1 MDELFQVGVIANTH
15 GVRGEVKVYPTTDDP
30 ARFKKLKKALL
41 DTGEEKLEPE
51 VAQVKFLKNMVI
63 VKFKGIDNINDI
75 EKYKGKG
82 LFVTRSQAVKCEKD
96 EYFIADL
103 IGMEVST
110 EDGQALGEVKDV
122 LQTGAN
128 DVYVVQ
134 VRESSP
140 FAHRIPGNRGELL
153 LPAIKE
159 CILQIDM
166 GRRAIQVRLMPGLL
180 EES

>member
-1 MDELFQVGVIANTH
+1 MLF
-15 GVRGEVKVYPTTDDP
+15 
-30 ARFKKLKKALL
+30 
-41 DTGEEKLEPE
+41 
-51 VAQVKFLKNMVI
+51 
-63 VKFKGIDNINDI
+63 
-75 EKYKGKG
+75 
-82 LFVTRSQAVKCEKD
+82 RSD